1 MVPENIRYGITIT
14 PPDGEPVTGTAV
26 PEWDASRDFALVGQF
41 GVASKVYYA
50 VNNPNSWIVS
60 APATGPSVTL
70 ENGYYY
76 FKIIFD
82 KLDSSLTAVNVSG
95 AITKSFDVSTITSSA
110 NRHSCMGPP
119 AQYETFEFGA
129 TVNGTINFSVSG
141 NSNAY
146 WAITIIVVK
155 GGVEG
160 ALESTN
166 ISNGVVIDEVE
177 GTMSVESASGFIG
190 FVQMGVN
197 SSDSKCLATKSN
209 FNWAQS
215 SVNTNVNIS
224 QSTTFSYIKGALI
237 GSTSASGEF
246 NYTGGQWSG
255 PYGTININNLT
266 ATTISGFNCKNWG
279 SGSGFILKVGNPV
292 IPE

>member
-1 MVPENIRYGITIT
+1 MPENIRYGITIT
-14 PPDGEPVTGTAV
+14 PPNGEPVTGTAV

-41 GVASKVYYA
+41 RYGSNGYYA
-50 VNNPNSWIVS
+50 VNNPDGWNVS
-60 APATGPSVTL
+60 ASATGPSVAL

-95 AITKSFDVSTITSSA
+95 AITKSFDVSAITSGA
-110 NRHSCMGPP
+110 GDIGCMGPP

-141 NSNAY
+141 NTNAY

-160 ALESTN
+160 TLTSAN
-166 ISNGVVIDEVE
+166 IANGVVVDDVE

-197 SSDSKCLATKSN
+197 GTDFKCLATKSN

-215 SVNTNVNIS
+215 GMNTYVNIS

-237 GSTSASGEF
+237 GSAGATGTF
-246 NYTGGQWSG
+246 NYTGGQWNG
-255 PYGTININNLT
+255 PYGAININNLT
-266 ATTISGFNCKNWG
+266 ATTIGGFSCKNWG

-292 IPE
+292 ITG